1 MEMCSVKDS
10 WNGERHDLLITCAIS
25 DASEMQK
32 SLIGKNW
39 MNSFTCGFASSL
51 ICSDFEFKQNTL

>member
-39 MNSFTCGFASSL
+39 MNSFTCRFASSL
-51 ICSDFEFKQNTL
+51 IC

>member
-10 WNGERHDLLITCAIS
+10 WNGERHDLLLTCAIS

-32 SLIGKNW
+32 SLIGKIEW
-39 MNSFTCGFASSL
+39 IHSPVDLHPA
-51 ICSDFEFKQNTL
+51 